1 MSIEFNSIIICLYLW
16 YRLPKGVAAGQ
27 YLQGSMTFARD
38 ELGKK
43 ATNVWA
49 WVLSVLCVSYWLY
62 LFFSLTF

>member
-43 ATNVWA
+43 ATNV
-49 WVLSVLCVSYWLY
+49 
-62 LFFSLTF
+62 